1 MRAEIIMSL
10 KNSVMRVLVATGL
23 LTAVAVSGWG
33 FENTRP
39 EIVVSDP
46 DSGCPSVAGSFVVLL
61 NASRGMLILS
71 GAPFL
76 GGHVAGDA
84 RGGEMTISVP
94 GAAAW
99 KLASAGSDIGQT
111 PLWAA
116 RYPFL
121 AASGNG
127 CVGFDRDHW
136 SSEGDLVT
144 YVRWLVEEVYLE
156 LPPEVRQRRPDLRM
170 ADREVSLR
178 IERDGYGP
186 VELSGKEGSTL
197 ACRYADSQR
206 LYLFIPFV
214 LDEAAGSI
222 AVKVATTD
230 GSYFDTES
238 KSTIG
243 WAVASADQPGA
254 LADTT
259 IVVSVEGIE

>member
-1 MRAEIIMSL
+1 MNGQ
-10 KNSVMRVLVATGL
+10 NSVTRILVATGL
-23 LTAVAVSGWG
+23 IAATAVSGWC
-33 FENTRP
+33 FEATRP

-76 GGHVAGDA
+76 GGHVVGDA
-84 RGGEMTISVP
+84 RGGEMTVSVP
-94 GAAAW
+94 GAAGW
-99 KLASAGSDIGQT
+99 KLEGAGSDVGQT
-111 PLWAA
+111 PMWAA

-144 YVRWLVEEVYLE
+144 YARWLVEEVYLQ
-156 LPPEVRQRRPDLRM
+156 LPLEVRQRRPDLRL

-186 VELSGKEGSTL
+186 VRLSGKEGSTL
-197 ACRYADSQR
+197 ACRYEDSQR

-214 LDEAAGSI
+214 LDEAAGTV
-222 AVKVATTD
+222 AVKVASTD

-238 KSTIG
+238 KTTIG
-243 WAVASADQPGA
+243 WAVAEAGQPGD
-254 LADTT
+254 LADTN
-259 IVVSVEGIE
+259 IVVSVEGIDDELFE